1 MASTQPLINHIAS
14 LSLHQLSH
22 QNNNL
27 TPDQCTNDT
36 AVVELIRNHGT
47 VLLSI
52 KPNQTKESHIK
63 HLAAAAADS
72 LSLSLAIEL
81 QPKEYPQ
88 WSIERHNRAPKAV
101 KDLVLTMTM
110 IRSIALWSSISLLP
124 NELLF
129 LIFEHLDFETILRVD
144 RDQRRPLQQS
154 NSHDLN
160 NNNLKCH
167 VM

>member
-1 MASTQPLINHIAS
+1 MVQYFYPS
-14 LSLHQLSH
+14 
-22 QNNNL
+22 
-27 TPDQCTNDT
+27 
-36 AVVELIRNHGT
+36 
-47 VLLSI
+47 
-52 KPNQTKESHIK
+52 NQTKPKNLTSNIS
-63 HLAAAAADS
+63 LLLLLI

-144 RDQRRPLQQS
+144 RDHRRRLQS
-154 NSHDLN
+154 VNK
-160 NNNLKCH
+160 KCH